1 MKQKT
6 KEESY
11 KLPPLPKKFHPSLDP
26 VIPLKFSFFQP
37 PCLAVFQNHSTTPL
51 KFREGG
57 GVDFMRA
64 IELCVVS
71 VISHVCY
78 LFRYLVFS
86 IIGLLCLIM
95 AHMTFARSHMK
106 KFVCVSL
113 VNKKLN
119 LLIPM
124 FSNHDIYIYVCSM
137 KQVEEDTFLLIIKA
151 CARYFLSNFYFSSNN
166 SSSKNYEK
174 WFLFDLKSSFC
185 SRDIQIFVFL
195 SSPLFFLCQSL
206 P

>member
-1 MKQKT
+1 
-6 KEESY
+6 
-11 KLPPLPKKFHPSLDP
+11 
-26 VIPLKFSFFQP
+26 
-37 PCLAVFQNHSTTPL
+37 
-51 KFREGG
+51 
-57 GVDFMRA
+57 MRA

>member
-1 MKQKT
+1 
-6 KEESY
+6 
-11 KLPPLPKKFHPSLDP
+11 
-26 VIPLKFSFFQP
+26 
-37 PCLAVFQNHSTTPL
+37 
-51 KFREGG
+51 
-57 GVDFMRA
+57 MRA

-86 IIGLLCLIM
+86 IIGLLCLWLW
-95 AHMTFARSHMK
+95 HTWHLPRARSHMK

-113 VNKKLN
+113 VNKKN
-119 LLIPM
+119 KFINSHV
-124 FSNHDIYIYVCSM
+124 FQSWYIYVCSM
-137 KQVEEDTFLLIIKA
+137 KWVEEDTFLLIIKA